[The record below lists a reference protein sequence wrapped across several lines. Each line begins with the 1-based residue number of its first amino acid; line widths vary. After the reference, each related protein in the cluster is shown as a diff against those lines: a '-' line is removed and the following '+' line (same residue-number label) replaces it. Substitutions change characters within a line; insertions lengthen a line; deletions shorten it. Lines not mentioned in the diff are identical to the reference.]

1 MKSPFYDFVHDLY
14 QGRLEAKEKGD
25 KGMAFIHKTSMN
37 SLYGRFGISSES
49 TTCVIVSR
57 EEYHKMGLSR
67 DGFID
72 STHLDDDMYLVTYKN
87 KVSDDLFKEMEE
99 TTKQPANTAVQLS
112 AAIADYARIVLY
124 PFIKR
129 NDCYYTGPV
138 LFFCNI

>member
-1 MKSPFYDFVHDLY
+1 
-14 QGRLEAKEKGD
+14 
-25 KGMAFIHKTSMN
+25 MAFIHKTSMN

-72 STHLDDDMYLVTYKN
+72 STHLDDDMYLVTYEN

-112 AAIADYARIVLY
+112 SAIAAYARIVLY
-124 PFIKR
+124 PF
-129 NDCYYTGPV
+129 Y
-138 LFFCNI
+138 